1 MHSLKEIQMK
11 CNKQF
16 IINFDGGELSSDG
29 GLLMIKEFIHML
41 GIEKLLKNHFKT
53 NDPALSRI
61 HKDDENLLQML
72 YQIFGTYYGDSC
84 ADELRHDPVLSAVL
98 GKEALASQPT
108 LSRFFNRM
116 DDDTLR
122 QFDDIMCQLRKRI
135 YSIKMPEFVLFDI
148 DTTLLPT
155 YGKQEGEGF
164 HCHYQ
169 AHGYHPILCYDGL
182 TGDLLRAQLRDG
194 TDYCSKNSA
203 AFMEPLI
210 AEYRKNYPDIQL
222 YARGDSGFAAPELYD
237 LFEDNDVKYA
247 IRLKINSTLL
257 KLVQDED
264 VELAEATRFNMI
276 DYAVTY
282 GEFFYQAAS
291 WRAPRRVVFKIEK
304 PYGQMTH
311 MYTFIVTNMEELGHW
326 QVIDYYCNRGRMENF
341 IGEGKQGFDFAA
353 VSSRSKTVNANRLQL
368 HALAYSI
375 FNWFRRLA
383 LPKHMAKNLV
393 DTVRLKLLKIAA
405 KVVHTGR
412 CVKFKLCSSCPYKE
426 EVFETFRNIWDL
438 AVQLE

>member
-1 MHSLKEIQMK
+1 MHSLKDIQLK

-16 IINFDGGELSSDG
+16 IVNFDGGELSSDG
-29 GLLMIKEFIHML
+29 GLLMMKEFLHVL
-41 GIEKLLKNHFKT
+41 GFEKLLKASFKT
-53 NDPALSRI
+53 NDPASFRI

-72 YQIFGTYYGDSC
+72 CQIFGAYYEDNC

-122 QFDDIMCQLRKRI
+122 QFDDIMRQLRRKI
-135 YSIKMPEFVLFDI
+135 YSIKMPESVLFDI

-164 HCHYQ
+164 NYHYQ
-169 AHGYHPILCYDGL
+169 AHGYHPVLCYDGL

-194 TDYCSKNSA
+194 TDYCSKGAA

-210 AEYRKNYPDIQL
+210 AEYRENYPGIQL
-222 YARGDSGFAAPELYD
+222 YARGDSGFATPELYD

-257 KLVQDED
+257 KLAQDGDEA
-264 VELAEATRFNMI
+264 LAGATRFNMI

-282 GEFFYQAAS
+282 GEFFYQASS

-304 PYGQMTH
+304 PYNQMTH

-341 IGEGKQGFDFAA
+341 IGEGKQGFGFAA
-353 VSSRSKTVNANRLQL
+353 VSSRSKAVNANRLQL
-368 HALAYSI
+368 HALA
-375 FNWFRRLA
+375 
-383 LPKHMAKNLV
+383 
-393 DTVRLKLLKIAA
+393 
-405 KVVHTGR
+405 
-412 CVKFKLCSSCPYKE
+412 
-426 EVFETFRNIWDL
+426 
-438 AVQLE
+438 

>member
-1 MHSLKEIQMK
+1 MHSLKEIQLK

-29 GLLMIKEFIHML
+29 GLLMIKEFLHAL
-41 GIEKLLKNHFKT
+41 GFEKLLKDGFKT
-53 NDPALSRI
+53 NDSARFRI
-61 HKDDENLLQML
+61 HKDEENLLQMI
-72 YQIFGTYYGDSC
+72 YQILGTYYEDHC
-84 ADELRHDPVLSAVL
+84 ADELRHDPVLAATL

-122 QFDDIMCQLRKRI
+122 QFDEMICQLRKKI

-164 HCHYQ
+164 NYHYQ
-169 AHGYHPILCYDGL
+169 AHGYHPLLCYDGL
-182 TGDLLRAQLRDG
+182 TGDLIRAQLRDG
-194 TDYCSKNSA
+194 TDYCSKDSA
-203 AFMEPLI
+203 AFMAPVI

-222 YARGDSGFAAPELYD
+222 YARGDSGFATPELYD
-237 LFEDNDVKYA
+237 LFEDTGVKYA

-257 KLVQDED
+257 SLAQKKAE
-264 VELAEATRFNMI
+264 ELAKVTRFNMI

-282 GEFFYQAAS
+282 GEFFYQASS
-291 WRAPRRVVFKIEK
+291 WREPRRVVFKIEK
-304 PYGQMTH
+304 PYNQMTY

-326 QVIDYYCNRGRMENF
+326 QVLDYYCNRGRMENF
-341 IGEGKQGFDFAA
+341 IGEGKQGFDFAS
-353 VSSRSKTVNANRLQL
+353 VSSKSKIVNANRLQL
-368 HALAYSI
+368 HALVYNI
-375 FNWFRRLA
+375 FNWFRRLV
-383 LPKHMAKNLV
+383 LPKHMNKSLI
-393 DTVRLKLLKIAA
+393 DTVRLKLLKIAT

-412 CVKFKLCSSCPYKE
+412 YIKFKLCSSCPYKE
-426 EVFETFRNIWDL
+426 EVFETFNNIWTL
-438 AVQLE
+438 ARQLE